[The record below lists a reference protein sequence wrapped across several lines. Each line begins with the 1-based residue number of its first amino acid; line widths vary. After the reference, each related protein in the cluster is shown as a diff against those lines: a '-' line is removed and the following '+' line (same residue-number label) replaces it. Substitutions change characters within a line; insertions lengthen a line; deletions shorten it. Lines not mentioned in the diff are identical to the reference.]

1 MEELAATDFNVY
13 VGTETGIL
21 KGINLNQKA
30 VIHKN
35 FHKIQA
41 LDREQEITSVAWGNE
56 EENEILMGLRNQTV
70 RVFDTEA
77 KAFVSTRKINVGEGP
92 IVSLG
97 RMDGITITAMKSG
110 QVTLWQSDNAVEINA
125 LAKGE
130 FLTRMRQDPT
140 SPSVIAT
147 GGKESDLHLW
157 DFNTPEEAIF
167 TAKNVKPDMLELRV
181 PVWITDISFL
191 GDHHS
196 IAISSRHKHIRLYDP
211 KRQRRPTISFEW
223 EDSPLTRISAVPS
236 SNGQVVVGTAHGRL
250 GLFDLRGR
258 KPEEPV
264 HVYKGFAGAVRDVV
278 VHPKQPLVFSVSLD
292 RFLRVHNLTSR
303 KLVFK
308 EYLKSRLNCLL
319 IRENLEEMDFIKGAN
334 TAKRKMPTQ
343 EAKTEAKIKV
353 PRANPEVTDAEWES
367 LTV

>member
-1 MEELAATDFNVY
+1 MEEPVVSDFNVY

-56 EENEILMGLRNQTV
+56 EENEVLMGLRNQTV
-70 RVFDTEA
+70 KVFDTEA
-77 KAFVSTRKINVGEGP
+77 KAFVSSRKINVGEGP

-110 QVTLWQSDNAVEINA
+110 QVTLWQSGNNVEINA
-125 LAKGE
+125 LGKGE

-140 SPSVIAT
+140 SPSMIAT

-157 DFNTPEEAIF
+157 DFSKPEEAIF

-181 PVWITDISFL
+181 PVWITDISYL

-223 EDSPLTRISAVPS
+223 EDSPLTCISAVPS

-292 RFLRVHNLTSR
+292 RFLRVHNLASR

-319 IRENLEEMDFIKGAN
+319 VRENLEEMDFIKGAN
-334 TAKRKMPTQ
+334 TAKRKMPNQ
-343 EAKTEAKIKV
+343 EAKPEAKIKV
-353 PRANPEVTDAEWES
+353 SKPNNKVTDAEWDS
-367 LTV
+367 LTI